1 MICIMVPGL
10 ARLHGGAS
18 TKELPMAYHNIL
30 VPLDFD
36 NAVLAGNALDMA
48 RALAAPGAKV
58 TLLHVMAPA
67 PLFAVDYL
75 PPGWRAEMQQ
85 AIEAEMR
92 RLSAPL
98 ETIGLREIDVVVAE
112 GEPGPAILD
121 WARTENCD
129 CIIIASHRPGLRDHL
144 LGSTASKVV
153 KHAPCAVHVLR

>member
-1 MICIMVPGL
+1 MTY
-10 ARLHGGAS
+10 R
-18 TKELPMAYHNIL
+18 NIL

-36 NAVLAGNALDMA
+36 TSILVGNAVTMA
-48 RALAAPGAKV
+48 QTLAAPGGKV
-58 TLLHVMAPA
+58 TLLHVMPPE

-75 PPGWRAEMQQ
+75 PSGWRDDMRA

-92 RLSAPL
+92 SLALPL
-98 ETIGLREIDVVVAE
+98 KHIGLREIDVVVVD

-121 WARTENCD
+121 WARAENCD
-129 CIIIASHRPGLRDHL
+129 CIIISSHRPGLREHL